1 MKFINTKTTI
11 DSIDRELAAYKEGA
25 RILDHFLMIASDR
38 IDGQN
43 KTIAEL
49 EREVSDLKHSLEMVL
64 IDSQSSLDITKR
76 ALEVA
81 S

>member
-1 MKFINTKTTI
+1 MKFINTKTII

-25 RILDHFLMIASDR
+25 RILNHFLLIASDR
-38 IDGQN
+38 IKEQ
-43 KTIAEL
+43 KQTIADL

>member
-1 MKFINTKTTI
+1 MQFINAKTTI
-11 DSIDRELAAYKEGA
+11 ATIDRELAAYKEGA

-64 IDSQSSLDITKR
+64 IDSQSSLEITKR

>member
-1 MKFINTKTTI
+1 
-11 DSIDRELAAYKEGA
+11 
-25 RILDHFLMIASDR
+25 MIASDR

-49 EREVSDLKHSLEMVL
+49 ERENADLKHSLEMVL
-64 IDSQSSLDITKR
+64 IDSQSSLEITKR

>member
-1 MKFINTKTTI
+1 
-11 DSIDRELAAYKEGA
+11 
-25 RILDHFLMIASDR
+25 MIASDR
-38 IDGQN
+38 IKEQ
-43 KTIAEL
+43 KQTISEL
-49 EREVSDLKHSLEMVL
+49 ERENADLKHSLEMVS